1 MTLDPIERTSFALS
15 AGAIAAAAALATP
28 HFAVSLATGA
38 VLSAINFRA
47 LRASALAA
55 FFGEVD
61 SRVLWGGLFA
71 IRFAFLAVAIGLA
84 TKANVDPAAL
94 CVGLSLVLPAA
105 FLEAWRTRPAF
116 DPNAP
121 ALDPDDE
128 AWDRWNPWLAR
139 EVEPRAE
146 EDE

>member
-15 AGAIAAAAALATP
+15 AGAIAAATALATP
-28 HFAVSLATGA
+28 HFAMSLATGA

-47 LRASALAA
+47 LRASALAS
-55 FFGEVD
+55 FFGQVD
-61 SRVLWGGLFA
+61 SRMLFGGLFA
-71 IRFAFLAVAIGLA
+71 IRFAFLAIAIGIA
-84 TKANVDPAAL
+84 TSADVDPAGL

-105 FLEAWRTRPAF
+105 FLEAWRTRPAI

-128 AWDRWNPWLAR
+128 TWDRWNPWLAR
-139 EVEPRAE
+139 ESEPRAE

>member
-15 AGAIAAAAALATP
+15 AGAIAAASALATP

-47 LRASALAA
+47 LRASAVAA
-55 FFGEVD
+55 FSGELD
-61 SRVLWGGLFA
+61 SRMLWNGLFA
-71 IRFAFLAVAIGLA
+71 IRFAFLAVAIGIA
-84 TKANVDPAAL
+84 TSAKVDPAGL
-94 CVGLSLVLPAA
+94 CVGLSLVVPAA
-105 FLEAWRTRPAF
+105 FFEAWRTRPPI

-121 ALDPDDE
+121 ALDRDDE

-139 EVEPRAE
+139 ESEPRAE

>member
-1 MTLDPIERTSFALS
+1 MTLDPIERTSLALS
-15 AGAIAAAAALATP
+15 AGAIAAASALATP

-47 LRASALAA
+47 LRASAVAA

-61 SRVLWGGLFA
+61 SRMLWGGLFA
-71 IRFAFLAVAIGLA
+71 IRFAFLAVAIGIA
-84 TKANVDPAAL
+84 TSADVDPAGL

-105 FLEAWRTRPAF
+105 FLEAWRTRPPI
-116 DPNAP
+116 DPTAP
-121 ALDPDDE
+121 ALDPGDE

-139 EVEPRAE
+139 ESETRAE

>member
-15 AGAIAAAAALATP
+15 AGAIAAASALATP

-47 LRASALAA
+47 LRASAVAA
-55 FFGEVD
+55 FFGELD
-61 SRVLWGGLFA
+61 SRMLWNGLFA
-71 IRFAFLAVAIGLA
+71 IRFAFLAVAIGIA
-84 TKANVDPAAL
+84 TSANVDPTGL
-94 CVGLSLVLPAA
+94 CVGLSLVVPAA
-105 FLEAWRTRPAF
+105 FFEAWRTRPPI

-121 ALDPDDE
+121 ALDQDDE

-139 EVEPRAE
+139 ESEPHAE

>member
-1 MTLDPIERTSFALS
+1 MTLDPIERTGFALS
-15 AGAIAAAAALATP
+15 AGAIAAASALATP

-38 VLSAINFRA
+38 VLAAINFRA
-47 LRASALAA
+47 LRASAVAA

-61 SRVLWGGLFA
+61 SRMLWNGLFA
-71 IRFAFLAVAIGLA
+71 IRFAFLAVAIGIA
-84 TKANVDPAAL
+84 TSADVDPAAL
-94 CVGLSLVLPAA
+94 CVGLSLIVPAA
-105 FLEAWRTRPAF
+105 FIEAWRTRPPV

-121 ALDPDDE
+121 ALDPGDE

-139 EVEPRAE
+139 ESEPQG

>member
-15 AGAIAAAAALATP
+15 AGAIAAASALATP

-47 LRASALAA
+47 LRASAVAA
-55 FFGEVD
+55 FFGELD
-61 SRVLWGGLFA
+61 GRVLWNGLFA
-71 IRFAFLAVAIGLA
+71 IRFAFLAVAIGIA
-84 TKANVDPAAL
+84 TRADVDPTGL
-94 CVGLSLVLPAA
+94 CVGLSLVVPAA
-105 FLEAWRTRPAF
+105 FVEAWRTRPPI
-116 DPNAP
+116 DPDAP
-121 ALDPDDE
+121 ALDSDDE

-139 EVEPRAE
+139 ENEPRG

>member
-1 MTLDPIERTSFALS
+1 MTFDPIERTSLALS
-15 AGAIAAAAALATP
+15 AGAIAAASALATP

-47 LRASALAA
+47 LRRSAVAS

-61 SRVLWGGLFA
+61 SRMLWNGLFA
-71 IRFAFLAVAIGLA
+71 IRFAFLAIAIGIA
-84 TKANVDPAAL
+84 TSAKVDPAGL
-94 CVGLSLVLPAA
+94 CVGLSLVVPAA
-105 FLEAWRTRPAF
+105 FIEAWRTRPPI

-121 ALDPDDE
+121 ALDPEDE

-139 EVEPRAE
+139 ESEPPG

>member
-15 AGAIAAAAALATP
+15 AGAIATAAALATP

-55 FFGEVD
+55 FFGELD
-61 SRVLWGGLFA
+61 GRMLWNGLFA
-71 IRFAFLAVAIGLA
+71 IRFAFLAIAIGIA
-84 TKANVDPAAL
+84 TRADVDPAAL
-94 CVGLSLVLPAA
+94 CVGLSLVVPAA
-105 FLEAWRTRPAF
+105 FIEAWRTRPPL

-139 EVEPRAE
+139 EVEPQG

>member
-15 AGAIAAAAALATP
+15 AGAIATAAALATP

-47 LRASALAA
+47 LRASAVAA
-55 FFGEVD
+55 FFGELD
-61 SRVLWGGLFA
+61 SRMLWNGLFA
-71 IRFAFLAVAIGLA
+71 IRFAFLAIAIGVA
-84 TKANVDPAAL
+84 TSADVDPAGL
-94 CVGLSLVLPAA
+94 CVGLSLVVPAA
-105 FLEAWRTRPAF
+105 FLEAWRTRPPL

-139 EVEPRAE
+139 EVEPQG